1 MSLTEEFLSTAEE
14 KEIVDAIIKA
24 ESKTSGEIR
33 VHIEEHSDLE
43 VLKRASEVF
52 FELEM
57 NLTNARNG
65 VLFYIGVSDHSFA
78 IIGDEGINKVVPA
91 DFWECTKD
99 TVISH
104 FKNQQFKEGL
114 IAGILRAGE
123 QLKQY
128 FPYLEG
134 DKDELPNEIS
144 RG

>member
-1 MSLTEEFLSTAEE
+1 MSLTEEFLSAAEE
-14 KEIVDAIIKA
+14 KEIIDAIIKA

-78 IIGDEGINKVVPA
+78 IIGDEGINNVVPA

-104 FKNQQFKEGL
+104 FKNRQFKEGL